1 VIFGLGELNNGNTM
15 VFNKNKVFMRVQ
27 R

>member
-15 VFNKNKVFMRVQ
+15 VFDKNKVFMRVP